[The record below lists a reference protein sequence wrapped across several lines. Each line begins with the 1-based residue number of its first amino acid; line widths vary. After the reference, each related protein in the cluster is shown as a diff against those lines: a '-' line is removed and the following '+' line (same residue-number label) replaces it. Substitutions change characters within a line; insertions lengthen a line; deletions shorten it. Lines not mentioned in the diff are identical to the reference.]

1 VTALSGEG
9 GLPQLGPLP
18 LVGVPAGEP
27 GVRALAAVVTC
38 VVLTG
43 GAVAGGVLAFARDVL
58 ARRAAAAAGLPGEPA
73 ATPGKSAALPGKP

>member
-58 ARRAAAAAGLPGEPA
+58 ARRAAAAGLPGEPA
-73 ATPGKSAALPGKP
+73 ATAGKSAALPGKP